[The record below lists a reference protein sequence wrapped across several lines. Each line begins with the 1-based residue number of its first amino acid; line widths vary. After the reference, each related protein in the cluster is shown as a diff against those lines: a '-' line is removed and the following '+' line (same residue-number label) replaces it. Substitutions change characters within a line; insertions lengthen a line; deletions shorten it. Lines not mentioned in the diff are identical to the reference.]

1 MLRYLAAK
9 NAAREKSG
17 PVLQS
22 VKAGGRGRAGSLLFD
37 TIAAGDVMG
46 LNATAG
52 IGQMMYYAQRAAR
65 PDVSAVGYLKK

>member
-1 MLRYLAAK
+1 
-9 NAAREKSG
+9 
-17 PVLQS
+17 
-22 VKAGGRGRAGSLLFD
+22 
-37 TIAAGDVMG
+37 MG